1 MKKHTVYIIIVIFA
15 ILTTYLLYFYQ
26 PKFFQDM
33 DNKLQDTKFTYR
45 GKVSPSDSVVMVEI
59 DGKSIDKYGRWP
71 WNRKLIAKLI
81 KKISNYGAKTIAL
94 DMVFSEPTDKESD
107 KILAKAIASSKEVIL
122 GYFFRDKERK
132 EEKEYALKRLPDF
145 CIEDIELLEEV
156 DKLPLK
162 SFKSAETNIDPISF
176 SGAGKGYFSVF
187 PDKDGILRK
196 LYLIAMFD
204 DYIMPSLSIVAV
216 SHFLKKKISLIFDKY
231 GVVAL
236 KIGDEKLPV
245 STSGALLI
253 NFYGKS
259 HTIKHISAYDILEG
273 TLPKNFLKNKLV
285 FLGVTEKAVGDLVP
299 TPVDPNFPGTEVH
312 CTVASNILQK
322 FFLKRDFKVYLID
335 ILTILLL
342 PIIVCFIS
350 SVTKNTFFSLSGFVL
365 FSGLY
370 FLFNYHLFSNFNIR
384 VTTIY
389 PSFELILTFIL
400 AEAYRNIVLEFRS
413 RYLKKAFSSYISKEL
428 VNQLINSPDK
438 LKLGGEKKNI
448 TILFLDIR
456 GFTSISEKLPPENLV
471 KLLNLFFGPITEL
484 ILKNKGMLDKY
495 IGDAIMALFNVPI
508 ELKDHPEIAVKTSI
522 DIIEKLKELNLQ
534 FKKENLPSIK
544 VGIGINTGDVVV
556 GNLGTKSRFDY
567 TAVGDSVNLASR
579 LESANKYLGTTIL
592 ISEYT
597 YKNLKNKDQFHIRYI
612 GEVKVK
618 GKEVPVGV
626 YEVLTDNK
634 IEKKD
639 IEKFE
644 KAVKLFKNG
653 DLKESY
659 KLFKGLYNKL
669 KDPVSEYYI
678 KKIKSKEN
686 LSCLHIGTEEE
697 KGLL

>member
-1 MKKHTVYIIIVIFA
+1 MKKRTVYIIIVIFV
-15 ILTTYLLYFYQ
+15 ILIVYPLYFYQ
-26 PKFFQDM
+26 PDFFQAM
-33 DNKLQDTKFTYR
+33 DNKLQDTKFIYR
-45 GKVSPSDSVVMVEI
+45 GKIHPSDLVIMVEI

-71 WNRKLIAKLI
+71 WDRKIIAELI
-81 KKISNYGAKTIAL
+81 KKISDYGAKTIAL
-94 DMVFSEPTDKESD
+94 DMIFSEPTDKRSD
-107 KILAKAIASSKEVIL
+107 EILAKAISSSKKVIL
-122 GYFFRDKERK
+122 GYFFREKERK
-132 EEKEYALKRLPDF
+132 EEKENALKRLPDF

-156 DKLPLK
+156 DKFPLK
-162 SFKSAETNIDPISF
+162 TFKSAETNIDPISF
-176 SGAGKGYFSVF
+176 SGAAKGYFSVF
-187 PDKDGILRK
+187 PDKDGIIRK
-196 LYLIAMFD
+196 LHLIAMFD
-204 DYIMPSLSIVAV
+204 DYIMPSLSIAAV
-216 SHFLKKKISLIFDKY
+216 SHFLKKKISLVLDRY
-231 GVVAL
+231 GVVEL
-236 KIGDEKLPV
+236 KIGDKKIPV
-245 STSGALLI
+245 SNSGALLI
-253 NFYGKS
+253 NFYGES
-259 HTIKHISAYDILEG
+259 HTIKHISAYDILKG
-273 TLPKNFLKNKLV
+273 NVPKNFLKDKLV

-299 TPVDPNFPGTEVH
+299 TPVDPNFPGTEIH

-350 SVTKNTFFSLSGFVL
+350 YITKNTFFSLSGFVL

-370 FLFNYHLFSNFNIR
+370 FLFNYHLFSSFNIR

-400 AEAYRNIVLEFRS
+400 AESYRNIVLEFRS

-428 VNQLINSPDK
+428 VNQLINSPEK

-471 KLLNLFFGPITEL
+471 RLLNLFFGPISEV
-484 ILKNKGMLDKY
+484 ILKNRGMLDKY

-522 DIIEKLKELNLQ
+522 DIVEELKELNMK
-534 FKKENLPSIK
+534 FKKENLPTIK
-544 VGIGINTGDVVV
+544 VGIGINTGDAVV

-567 TAVGDSVNLASR
+567 TAVGDAVNLASR

-597 YKNLKNKDQFHIRYI
+597 YKNLKNKDQFRIRYI
-612 GEVKVK
+612 GEIKVK
-618 GKEVPVGV
+618 GKEAPVGV

-634 IEKKD
+634 MEKKD
-639 IEKFE
+639 IETFE

-659 KLFKGLYNKL
+659 KLFNNLYTRL
-669 KDPVSEYYI
+669 KDPVSGYYI
-678 KKIKSKEN
+678 NKIKSKEDF
-686 LSCLHIGTEEE
+686 SCLHIGVKEEI
-697 KGLL
+697 L